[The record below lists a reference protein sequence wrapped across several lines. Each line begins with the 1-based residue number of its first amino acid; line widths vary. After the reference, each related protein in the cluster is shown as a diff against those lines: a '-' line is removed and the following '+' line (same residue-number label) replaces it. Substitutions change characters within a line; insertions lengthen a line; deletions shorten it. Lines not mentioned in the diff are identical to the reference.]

1 MDISLEQKNP
11 NSAFIKITLN
21 PEDYQS
27 DWDKKIKEY
36 GKTAQI
42 KGFRPGKAPFG
53 MLKKLVGKSILV
65 DLVFRMSDEKLNAYI
80 KEQELNMLG
89 DPIFDEEEPLDL
101 DQPETLVLSYEI
113 GLVPPFDLDL
123 ASIAVKEFKIKVTD
137 KELDETIDNLRKD
150 LGEEESL
157 KKVEE
162 GAKIGLLPFGA
173 DPENYREFEWEKLPE
188 NVQKLLLD
196 KEVDADVELNLSDL
210 QDETANRS
218 WLGLEEGELPASQLF
233 KIHHASRQLPA
244 EMDQAFFDKALGE
257 GKAQNEEEFK
267 NQVRNII
274 GVNYQQNADRVN
286 SDAIFDAVIE
296 NTQFDVPKDFL
307 IRWLSKRNE
316 GSSVEQETEKWDQNE
331 KFIRWEIISSK
342 ITKDQNISV
351 TQEEVVE
358 KTISFFEQQF
368 GGSIGDSEEA
378 KAQMKSIADGYLKR
392 DDGKNFRDMFNNVM
406 GEKVMNF
413 IQSQVTKET
422 MELSYPE
429 FLEQK

>member
-1 MDISLEQKNP
+1 MEISLEQKNP
-11 NSAFIKITLN
+11 TSAFIKITLN

-80 KEQELNMLG
+80 KEQELNILG
-89 DPIFDEEEPLDL
+89 DPIFDEEEHLDL
-101 DQPETLVLSYEI
+101 DQPETLILSYEI

-123 ASIAVKEFKIKVTD
+123 GSIKVEEYQIKVTD
-137 KELDETIDNLRKD
+137 KELEETIENLRKD

-162 GAKIGLLPFGA
+162 GAKIGLLPAGA
-173 DPENYREFEWEKLPE
+173 DPENYREFEWEKLSE
-188 NVQKLLLD
+188 SVQKDLLN
-196 KEVDADVELNLSDL
+196 KEADAEVELSLADL
-210 QDETANRS
+210 QSETANRS
-218 WLGLEEGELPASQLF
+218 WLGLEKGELPAKQVF
-233 KIHHASRQLPA
+233 KIHHASRTLPA

-257 GKAQNEEEFK
+257 GKAQNEEDFK
-267 NQVRNII
+267 NQVRAII
-274 GVNYQQNADRVN
+274 GTNYQQNADRVN
-286 SDAIFDAVIE
+286 SDAIFDAVIDH
-296 NTQFDVPKDFL
+296 TKFDVPKDFL

-316 GSSVEQETEKWDQNE
+316 GSSVEQEAEKWEQNE

-342 ITKDQNISV
+342 ITKDQQISV
-351 TQEEVVE
+351 SQEEVVE
-358 KTISFFEQQF
+358 KTITFFEQQF

-378 KAQMKSIADGYLKR
+378 KAQMKSLAEGYLKR

-406 GEKVMNF
+406 GDKVMNY
-413 IQSQVTKET
+413 IQSQVQKESK
-422 MELSYPE
+422 EVSYPE
-429 FLEQK
+429 FLELK